1 MLEEMAAGI
10 ALRRGS
16 AEQTRLAPGRT
27 RGLHRQSLLYRG
39 LQDGGRALSSSLTTG
54 PEGTGAETEDGK
66 MADP

>member
-1 MLEEMAAGI
+1 MLEEIAAGI

-54 PEGTGAETEDGK
+54 PDGTGAEMEDGK